1 MNEPLTISTRQAA
14 ENDVEFLVDATEA
27 GRAAIVGVRG
37 GDVELM
43 VTAPET
49 TLHDRYIEALSDQSQ
64 GVVVGLVQGV
74 PVGFT
79 RVEAK
84 STAEGSTICHVHE
97 LYVFP
102 DARGVG
108 VGALLLL
115 EIKDFGRAHECVG
128 IDARALPGDRN
139 TKNFFESFG
148 LVARSL
154 AVHAALD

>member
-1 MNEPLTISTRQAA
+1 MAEPLTISTRNAVEA
-14 ENDVEFLVDATEA
+14 DIEFLVEATES

-43 VTAPET
+43 LTAPST
-49 TLHDRYIEALSDQSQ
+49 TFADRYGQAIAVDSQSVVIGEVE
-64 GVVVGLVQGV
+64 GVS
-74 PVGFT
+74 VGFA

-84 STAEGSTICHVHE
+84 STPQGATICHVHE
-97 LYVFP
+97 LFVFP

-108 VGALLLL
+108 VGAMLLA
-115 EIKDFGRAHECVG
+115 EIMRFGRSHGCTG

-154 AVHAALD
+154 AVHTTLD